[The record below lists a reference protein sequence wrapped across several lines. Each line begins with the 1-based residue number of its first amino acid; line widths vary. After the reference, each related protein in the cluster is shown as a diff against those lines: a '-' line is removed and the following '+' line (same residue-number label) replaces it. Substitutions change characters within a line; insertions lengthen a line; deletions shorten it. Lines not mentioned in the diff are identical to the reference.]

1 VLQRWTDYRRRQ
13 REALRESYRTQA
25 LPPREEP
32 REPNLIADT
41 LPLGDDAATGVSPE
55 GPEPDLDNPP
65 GEGEATLTRAAEDE
79 AAVDRAG
86 DARRRGFGQAG
97 RPLNRQSPFYVGFF
111 GAIGVLVAYGL
122 WNAIG
127 QLTQVITLLVVALFI
142 TLALNPLVEYM
153 VRRDVRRSLAVATVF
168 AGLVAVFVS
177 LGLIVVP
184 PVVQQAGLLADS
196 APSYL
201 ENLLNNRVIRDL
213 DTHYQVAEKL
223 QAELQARITDGNFMS
238 GVFGGVLGAGKAVL
252 SGFFSFFTVLVL
264 TLYFLSSL
272 PRVKQAAYGMVPAS
286 RRRRVTSLSEEILR
300 RVGSYAIGQ
309 VAVAAINATASWI
322 MMTIV
327 GIPYAAV
334 LAVAVGFLGLLPMV
348 GATLGAA
355 LVCTVA
361 LFDDP
366 RKAVI
371 ALIYYVVYQQIE
383 NYVVAPRIMQRTVSV
398 PGAVTVVAA
407 LAGAA
412 LLGILGALLAIP
424 VAAGLLLLYEE
435 VLVPRQRRA

>member
-13 REALRESYRTQA
+13 RQALRESYRTQA
-25 LPPREEP
+25 LPPQEES

-41 LPLGDDAATGVSPE
+41 LPLGDDPATGVSPE
-55 GPEPDLDNPP
+55 GPEPDADDPP
-65 GEGEATLTRAAEDE
+65 GDGEATLTRAAEGE
-79 AAVDRAG
+79 AAVDQTG
-86 DARRRGFGQAG
+86 DASRRGYGQAG

-122 WNAIG
+122 WNAVG

-142 TLALNPLVEYM
+142 TLALNPLVEYL
-153 VRRDVRRSLAVATVF
+153 VRRGVRRSLAVATVF
-168 AGLVAVFVS
+168 AGLVVVFVS

-184 PVVQQAGLLADS
+184 PVVQQAGLLADT
-196 APSYL
+196 APRYL

-264 TLYFLSSL
+264 TLYFLASL

-286 RRRRVTSLSEEILR
+286 RRLRVTSLSEEILR

-366 RKAVI
+366 KKAAI
-371 ALIYYVVYQQIE
+371 ALVYYVVYQQIE

-398 PGAVTVVAA
+398 PGAITVVAA

>member
-13 REALRESYRTQA
+13 RAALRESYRSQRYA
-25 LPPREEP
+25 QPPEP
-32 REPNLIADT
+32 HEANLITDT
-41 LPLGDDAATGVSPE
+41 LPPLGGDTGTGNGPADAAGAAEAAIDEDPTQGRAPE
-55 GPEPDLDNPP
+55 G
-65 GEGEATLTRAAEDE
+65 ATAIGRD
-79 AAVDRAG
+79 
-86 DARRRGFGQAG
+86 GQPHRSGYGTAG

-111 GAIGVLVAYGL
+111 GALGVLLAYGL
-122 WNAIG
+122 WNMVG
-127 QLTQVITLLVVALFI
+127 QLAQVITLLVVALFI
-142 TLALNPLVEYM
+142 TLALNPIVEAM
-153 VRRDVRRSLAVATVF
+153 VRHEIRRPLAVATVF
-168 AGLVAVFVS
+168 VGLVAVFVS

-184 PVVQQAGLLADS
+184 PVVQQGGLLAES
-196 APSYL
+196 APTYL
-201 ENLLNNRVIRDL
+201 EGLLNTRVIRDL
-213 DTHYQVAEKL
+213 DSHYQVADRL
-223 QAELQARITDGNFMS
+223 QTELQNRVTDGNFMS
-238 GVFGGVLGAGKAVL
+238 GIAGGVLGAGKAVL

-272 PRVKQAAYGMVPAS
+272 PKVKQAAYGLVPAS
-286 RRRRVTSLSEEILR
+286 RRPRVTSLSEEIMR

-309 VAVAAINATASWI
+309 VAVAGVNAIASFL
-322 MMTIV
+322 MMSIV

-334 LAVAVGFLGLLPMV
+334 LAVAVGFLGLIPMV

-355 LVCTVA
+355 FVCLVAV
-361 LFDDP
+361 FDEP

-398 PGAVTVVAA
+398 PGAMTVVAA
-407 LAGAA
+407 LAGGA